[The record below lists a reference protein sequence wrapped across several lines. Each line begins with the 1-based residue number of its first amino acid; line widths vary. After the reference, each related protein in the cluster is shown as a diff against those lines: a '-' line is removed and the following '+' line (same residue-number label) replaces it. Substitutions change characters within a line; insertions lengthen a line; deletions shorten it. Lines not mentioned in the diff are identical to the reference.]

1 MIEKNKSKQKKTF
14 DPCCL
19 EILVLRETD
28 IITTSNFETEGDG
41 FGSWYDEPFTP
52 EGYPNP

>member
-41 FGSWYDEPFTP
+41 FGSWYDEPYTP